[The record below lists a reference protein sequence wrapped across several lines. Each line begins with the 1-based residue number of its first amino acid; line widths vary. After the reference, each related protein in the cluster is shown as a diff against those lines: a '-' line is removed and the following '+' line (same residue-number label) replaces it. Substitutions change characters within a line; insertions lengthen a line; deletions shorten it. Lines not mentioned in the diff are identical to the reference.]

1 MKKFLLIFVLTV
13 FILPTTYS
21 QDDGGASTNE
31 ISFGA
36 KAGVNFASFTGDIDG
51 ENVDDWEGRTGLNFG
66 GVVNIPIS
74 DVFAVQP
81 EVIFSQQGFT
91 ESYMGYDVT
100 GRFDYLNIPVLADF
114 TVAEGFS
121 LQAGPQVGFNIKKE
135 IESPD
140 GKEDVEDVESV
151 SFDGVVGAQY
161 RLPIGLFFQARFA
174 FGLSNISSLS
184 EDDVKNSVISISTG
198 WFFN

>member
-1 MKKFLLIFVLTV
+1 MKNFLLFIVLTF
-13 FILPTTYS
+13 FIMSPTFS
-21 QDDGGASTNE
+21 QDGDTTTSGIN
-31 ISFGA
+31 FGV
-36 KAGVNFASFTGDIDG
+36 KAGVNFASFTGDIEG

-74 DVFAVQP
+74 EVFAVQP

-91 ESYMGYDVT
+91 ETYMGFDVT
-100 GRFDYLNIPVLADF
+100 GRFDYINVPVLADF
-114 TVAEGFS
+114 TVAEGLS

-135 IESPD
+135 IETPD
-140 GKEDVEDVESV
+140 GKEELDDVESV
-151 SFDGVVGAQY
+151 IFDGAVGAQY
-161 RLPIGLFFQARFA
+161 KLPIGLFFQARFT